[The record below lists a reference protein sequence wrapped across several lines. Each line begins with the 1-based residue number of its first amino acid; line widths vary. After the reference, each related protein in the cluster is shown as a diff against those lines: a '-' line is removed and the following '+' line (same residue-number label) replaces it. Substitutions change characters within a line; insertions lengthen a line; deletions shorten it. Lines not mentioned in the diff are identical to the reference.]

1 MIRLTWGQ
9 KSKTEPPQKLSLNN
23 AFNYR
28 NVISID
34 RLQEYRHWSDRS
46 PTQDA
51 LDICRAL
58 KTGNLDE
65 YWASL
70 EQRPE
75 KKIIRIFLG
84 IIYSKSAGLPVL
96 YDEEIPPVIIDGTAF
111 DPIQNVQARM
121 MTKISLLLIVK
132 NESQKLNIW
141 DQVQSRWMEKYTGET
156 KAYIQILEA
165 IIMQCENSGQEN
177 KAVNLR
183 NSIELIKEANKQYAI
198 VW

>member
-1 MIRLTWGQ
+1 
-9 KSKTEPPQKLSLNN
+9 
-23 AFNYR
+23 
-28 NVISID
+28 
-34 RLQEYRHWSDRS
+34 
-46 PTQDA
+46 
-51 LDICRAL
+51 
-58 KTGNLDE
+58 
-65 YWASL
+65 
-70 EQRPE
+70 
-75 KKIIRIFLG
+75 
-84 IIYSKSAGLPVL
+84 
-96 YDEEIPPVIIDGTAF
+96 
-111 DPIQNVQARM
+111 M

-183 NSIELIKEANKQYAI
+183 NSIELIKESNRQYAI

>member
-23 AFNYR
+23 AFNYQ

-165 IIMQCENSGQEN
+165 IIMQYENSGQEN

-183 NSIELIKEANKQYAI
+183 NSIELIKESNRQYAI

>member
-165 IIMQCENSGQEN
+165 IMMQCENSGQED
-177 KAVNLR
+177 KAINLR
-183 NSIELIKEANKQYAI
+183 NSIELIKESNRQYAI

>member
-183 NSIELIKEANKQYAI
+183 NSIELIKESNRQYAI